1 MGLVL
6 GTVDTGAPSWSDS
19 SGGRGG
25 QGVTN
30 TVESGSTA
38 VPAAQQPEAAQQ
50 EQGLGSAVE
59 TGCRSTLVV
68 SGRPR
73 RILVAA
79 LGTGMGTTTIAALLG
94 PVLATT
100 RAGTVRILDA
110 TPHPGALAARLR
122 SSPAS
127 TGVDGA
133 ARLEVRTVD
142 PAAVCAAEQPAGD
155 DVTVVDVG
163 AELAAA
169 ARSGLFGWADRLVF
183 VRCDSGEAGPGQAMP
198 RAIPVDALVAAGYKA
213 LAQHAVTVSIAHDPP
228 ATPAEPAPC
237 LSVDG
242 SRAGRRAHP
251 VRCPPRHG
259 WRPRPRPAVPGHRR
273 GGPPARHARHRIV
286 QPRPRIEAAMRVERH
301 AELL

>member
-1 MGLVL
+1 
-6 GTVDTGAPSWSDS
+6 
-19 SGGRGG
+19 
-25 QGVTN
+25 
-30 TVESGSTA
+30 
-38 VPAAQQPEAAQQ
+38 
-50 EQGLGSAVE
+50 
-59 TGCRSTLVV
+59 
-68 SGRPR
+68 
-73 RILVAA
+73 
-79 LGTGMGTTTIAALLG
+79 MGTTTIAALLG

-110 TPHPGALAARLR
+110 TPHAGALAARLL

-127 TGVDGA
+127 AGVDGA

-242 SRAGRRAHP
+242 HGQAVVRIPFDAHLATGGVLDLDQLSP
-251 VRCPPRHG
+251 ATAAAARQLATLVTGSSSPDLASKLRCG
-259 WRPRPRPAVPGHRR
+259 
-273 GGPPARHARHRIV
+273 
-286 QPRPRIEAAMRVERH
+286 
-301 AELL
+301 